1 MHVYRF
7 RMFKV
12 DQEDFI
18 RDFDIKANQTFKD
31 LHDVIHNTTK
41 FNGKELS
48 SFYICNQNWKK
59 LKEITLID
67 MNDEI
72 SEDDEEEKVESK
84 PKTTVMDQARIKD
97 FIDDPHQRLIY
108 EYDFLN
114 PQTFYMELTKVIS
127 AENNINYPLCSNRKG
142 DLEIKPVTVP
152 DLNMDDMAEESLNDY
167 SDYLNEDI
175 EL

>member
-1 MHVYRF
+1 
-7 RMFKV
+7 MFKE
-12 DQEDFI
+12 DQEDFL

-31 LHDVIHNTTK
+31 LYNVIHDSIK

-72 SEDDEEEKVESK
+72 QEDEEEERTEPK
-84 PKTTVMDQARIKD
+84 PKTLVMEQARIKD

-114 PQTFYMELTKVIS
+114 PQTFYMELTKVIA
-127 AENNINYPLCSNRKG
+127 AENSMTYPVCSSRKG
-142 DLEIKPVTVP
+142 NLEIKAVAVP
-152 DLNMDDMAEESLNDY
+152 DLSMDDMAEESMNDY